1 MGMELIETVT
11 VSSGGQA
18 SITFSPIAANWTD
31 LYIVVSGKSTRTNSP
46 RDAIKLQ
53 FNGVTS
59 GYSYK
64 FLEGTGSAANSS
76 GASSQAQI
84 LITHALSTNMSG
96 VENIFGSA
104 SIYISD
110 YLSSNNKS
118 VSSDE
123 TAIRNSTDS
132 HSAIQASLST
142 VTSPITSIY
151 LSPENGDFTQY
162 STASL
167 YGILAGS
174 DGTTTVT

>member
-1 MGMELIETVT
+1 MELIETIPVGI
-11 VSSGGQA
+11 GGQA
-18 SITFSPIAANWTD
+18 SITFSSIAANWTD

-46 RDAIKLQ
+46 RDDIKLQ

-64 FLEGTGSAANSS
+64 FLEGTGSTANSS

-84 LITHALSTNMSG
+84 LVTHALSTNSSG
-96 VENIFGSA
+96 LGNLFGNA
-104 SIYISD
+104 SIYIHN
-110 YLSSNNKS
+110 YLSSSNKS
-118 VSSDE
+118 ISSDE

>member
-31 LYIVVSGKSTRTNSP
+31 LYIVVSGKSTYTSSP

-64 FLEGTGSAANSS
+64 FLEGTGSATNSL

-84 LITHALSTNMSG
+84 LITHALSTNFSG
-96 VENIFGSA
+96 LGNLFGSA
-104 SIYISD
+104 SIYISN
-110 YLSSNNKS
+110 YLSSNSKS
-118 VSSDE
+118 VSSDQ
-123 TAIRNSTDS
+123 TALRNSTDA

-151 LSPENGDFTQY
+151 LSPENGSFTEH
-162 STASL
+162 STVSL
-167 YGILAGS
+167 YGVI
-174 DGTTTVT
+174 

>member
-1 MGMELIETVT
+1 MELIETVT
-11 VSSGGQA
+11 VGSGGQA
-18 SITFSPIAANWTD
+18 SITFSSIAADWTD
-31 LYIVVSGKSTRTNSP
+31 LYIVVSGKSTYTASP

-59 GYSYK
+59 GYSYVY
-64 FLEGTGSAANSS
+64 LEGTGSDAD
-76 GASSQAQI
+76 GAKLSSQSQI
-84 LITHALSTNMSG
+84 LITHALSTNFSG
-96 VENIFGSA
+96 LGNLFGSA
-104 SIYISD
+104 NIYISD
-110 YLSSNNKS
+110 YRSSNNKS
-118 VSSDE
+118 VSSDQ

-167 YGILAGS
+167 YGIASGS

>member
-1 MGMELIETVT
+1 MELIETIPVG
-11 VSSGGQA
+11 SGGEV
-18 SITFSPIAANWTD
+18 SIEFSSIEADWTD
-31 LYIVVSGKSTRTNSP
+31 LYLVVSGKSTRTNSP
-46 RDAIKLQ
+46 RDDIKLQ

-59 GYSYK
+59 GYSYLY
-64 FLEGTGSAANSS
+64 LEGTGSVADSS
-76 GASSQAQI
+76 SASSQAQI
-84 LITHALSTNMSG
+84 LITHALSTDFSG
-96 VENIFGSA
+96 LGNVFGSA
-104 SIYISD
+104 SIYIHN
-110 YLSSNNKS
+110 YLSSSNKS
-118 VSSDE
+118 VSSDQ

-151 LSPENGDFTQY
+151 LSPENGDFMQY